1 MVDRDKQELTII
13 GINQIGLKGRRSEHM
28 DNQVQSLGQ
37 KELQEGVLDQRLCVG
52 CGACVY
58 LCPYQVVYKDQTIML
73 HPCDLKEGRCY
84 AFCPRTPTDYDA
96 IRRTLF
102 DEGDLTTEL
111 GPVKG
116 FYIARAKYKK
126 NRKSAQHGGTVSALM
141 ALALEEGLIDTAVV
155 AEGEA
160 NFLHHGVAV
169 GDPKEIRKRGK
180 SKFIVSPTVAA
191 FNKTAAGEAKKIGV
205 VATPCQAQALA
216 KMRMKPIAGKE
227 SNIDKLQLV
236 IGLFCGWAL
245 SWRSFTELLSRS
257 TSLASITGMDKPPG
271 TQTVDIYTTGGT
283 VSLPV
288 DAINACIREACTVC
302 IDSTA
307 EFADISVG
315 SARLP
320 ESWEET
326 RSWNQIIVRSERGR
340 ALMDLARAR
349 GVLEFREVPEGN
361 FAELKRAAVEKKKGA
376 LGRLIEKSGHIDNL
390 IYLDRNDPVVKKMM
404 G

>member
-1 MVDRDKQELTII
+1 LVEGGYQNLIII
-13 GINQIGLKGRRSEHM
+13 GINQVGLKGRRSEQM
-28 DNQVQSLGQ
+28 ENQEQSLGQ
-37 KELQEGVLDQRLCVG
+37 KELQERVLNAHLCVG
-52 CGACVY
+52 CGACAY

-73 HPCDLKEGRCY
+73 HNCDLKQGRCY

-96 IRRTLF
+96 ARRRLF
-102 DEGDLTTEL
+102 DEKDLTPEL

-116 FYIARAKYKK
+116 FYIARAKNKQ
-126 NRKSAQHGGTVSALM
+126 NRKKAQHGGTVSALM
-141 ALALEEGLIDTAVV
+141 ALALEEGIIDTAIV

-160 NFLHHGVAV
+160 NFLHHGVTV
-169 GDPKEIRKRGK
+169 NEPKEIKKRGK
-180 SKFIVSPTVAA
+180 SKFIVSPTVAE
-191 FNKTAAGEAKKIGV
+191 FNKAAAGEAQKIGV

-216 KMRMKPIAGKE
+216 KMRMKPITGKE

-245 SWRSFTELLSRS
+245 SWRGFTELLSRNMP
-257 TSLASITGMDKPPG
+257 LKAITGMDKPPG
-271 TQTVDIYTTGGT
+271 TQTVEIFTKDGTISLSVDDI
-283 VSLPV
+283 
-288 DAINACIREACTVC
+288 NKCIREACHYC

-326 RSWNQIIVRSERGR
+326 KTWNQVIVRSERGQKLMELGR
-340 ALMDLARAR
+340 AK
-349 GVLEFREVPEGN
+349 GILEFHEVPEGN
-361 FAELKRAAVEKKKGA
+361 FAELKKAAVEKKKGA
-376 LGRLIEKSGHIDNL
+376 LGRLIEKSGHLDNL
-390 IYLDRNDPVVKKMM
+390 IYLERNDPVVKAMM